1 MKGQSESLKVSSLL
15 SFRFVFCFFVCFVFF
30 VFENKKMMAMC
41 LHLLLWWCC
50 REKEDDNN
58 EPSFSCIDVTIY
70 TILVMH

>member
-1 MKGQSESLKVSSLL
+1 
-15 SFRFVFCFFVCFVFF
+15 
-30 VFENKKMMAMC
+30 MMAMC